1 MKIYYKFCFCEC
13 KTSILHFK
21 TTHLINLYL
30 IIFAFIVSFLIAM
43 DENDLNFSDHAPTNS
58 KSSSYLDKRLGANL
72 DINDLTPTNKNLTLT
87 SKNLTPD

>member
-1 MKIYYKFCFCEC
+1 
-13 KTSILHFK
+13 
-21 TTHLINLYL
+21 
-30 IIFAFIVSFLIAM
+30 M

-87 SKNLTPD
+87 SKNLTPTSKNLTPD